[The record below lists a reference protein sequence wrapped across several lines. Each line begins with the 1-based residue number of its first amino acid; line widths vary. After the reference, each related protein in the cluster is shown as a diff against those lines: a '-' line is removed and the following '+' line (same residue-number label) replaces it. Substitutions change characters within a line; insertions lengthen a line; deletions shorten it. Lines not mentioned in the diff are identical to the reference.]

1 VSTLAADVTRPLL
14 TAPRSQESIPEL
26 TKNVLLVMNAS
37 EVLLPPPAPG
47 APEQRS
53 GEQVA
58 LWALTAER
66 LAQFL
71 PGLLDELF
79 GAAPI
84 RMPETAAAAPEAGAA
99 GGQAA

>member
-1 VSTLAADVTRPLL
+1 MSTLAADATRPLL

-79 GAAPI
+79 GAAP
-84 RMPETAAAAPEAGAA
+84 MPETAAAAPEAGAA